1 MTDNERSLCATT
13 AAWLHAGRALAAWGL
28 ALSVMALAGCATL
41 VMLGTPDYL
50 PMGALAAWALVVA
63 AGLAE
68 RVLAVRLQFD
78 AALFDALARGRIGHL
93 GGLDAGLAALGLR
106 ADTGETRPL
115 DARLAGALQLLRW
128 HRSAVVLQCVLW
140 LVAVGCLR

>member
-1 MTDNERSLCATT
+1 MTDNERGLCAAT

-28 ALSVMALAGCATL
+28 ALSVLALAGCA
-41 VMLGTPDYL
+41 
-50 PMGALAAWALVVA
+50 
-63 AGLAE
+63 
-68 RVLAVRLQFD
+68 
-78 AALFDALARGRIGHL
+78 ALARGRIGHL
-93 GGLDAGLAALGLR
+93 GALDAGLAALGLR
-106 ADTGETRPL
+106 ADDGETRPL